1 MKHRGKRTAY
11 LIAGVT
17 LAACALA
24 AAQSSQKTSK
34 PAPAKAAPAKP
45 TPPATDQR
53 ADPLTALLQDAA
65 AAMERKDYAA
75 AIPPLQSYLA
85 QHPEDATAQFQLGY
99 AYSELQRWDEAM
111 SAYRRAIALDPK
123 LAAAHLNLG
132 LVLLDREPAAAVECF
147 RQAAELMPEQARP
160 RFLLA
165 LALER
170 AGKLAGAIEEYQA
183 AERLDAKEYEIRF
196 ALGRALLRANRATEA
211 EAEFREALALRGDA
225 APARLGLAESLRA
238 QNKLEAAAAEFA
250 AYLQLQPQDRES
262 RLRRASVLTDLGHYE
277 QALEELDRGDA
288 EAAASL
294 ESYRL
299 RAEIRL
305 QQKQWAQAGEVLQ
318 KALELAPRDPELH
331 ARLGRVWLEKRD
343 FPAAERELRQA
354 LQLDR
359 NWTDALRDL
368 VAVYYLGERYQATLQ
383 ILDEL
388 DRRETP
394 SAGSWFI
401 RATCYDKL
409 GRKAEAV
416 AAYEKFLAL
425 DQGHSENQGFQARQ
439 RIRILARE
447 LEQKKR

>member
-1 MKHRGKRTAY
+1 MKHRGKLTAH
-11 LIAGVT
+11 LIVGIAF
-17 LAACALA
+17 LACALA
-24 AAQSSQKTSK
+24 AAQNAPRTSK
-34 PAPAKAAPAKP
+34 PPPVKTVPAKP
-45 TPPATDQR
+45 TPPATD
-53 ADPLTALLQDAA
+53 ALLQDAA
-65 AAMERKDYAA
+65 AAMERKEYAA
-75 AIPPLQSYLA
+75 AIAPLQSYLA
-85 QHPEDATAQFQLGY
+85 QHPDDATAQFQLGY
-99 AYSELQRWDEAM
+99 AYSELQRWDEAK
-111 SAYRRAIALDPK
+111 SAYRRAIVLDPK

-132 LVLLDREPAAAVECF
+132 LVLLDGEPAAAVEPF
-147 RQAAELMPEQARP
+147 RRAAELMPEQARP

-170 AGKLAGAIEEYQA
+170 TGKLASAIEEYQA
-183 AERLDAKEYEIRF
+183 AERLDAKQYEIRF
-196 ALGRALLRANRATEA
+196 ALARALLRANRATEA

-225 APARLGLAESLRA
+225 APARLGLAESLRV
-238 QNKLEAAAAEFA
+238 QKKLEAAAAEFA
-250 AYLQLQPQDRES
+250 AYLLLQPQDRES
-262 RLRRASVLTDLGHYE
+262 RLQRASVLTDLGHYE
-277 QALEELDRGDA
+277 QALEDLDRSDA
-288 EAAASL
+288 EAAASV
-294 ESYRL
+294 ESYKL

-318 KALELAPRDPELH
+318 KALELAPRDAELH

-359 NWTDALRDL
+359 SWTNALRDL
-368 VAVYYLGERYQATLQ
+368 VAVYYLGERCQATLQ

-394 SAGSWFI
+394 GAGSWFI

-425 DQGHSENQGFQARQ
+425 DQGRSEDHGFQARQ

>member
-11 LIAGVT
+11 LIVGVT
-17 LAACALA
+17 LAACSLA
-24 AAQSSQKTSK
+24 AAQSSQKASK

-45 TPPATDQR
+45 TQPATDQR
-53 ADPLTALLQDAA
+53 ADPITTLLQDAA

-75 AIPPLQSYLA
+75 AIPALQSYLA
-85 QHPEDATAQFQLGY
+85 QRPEDATAQFQLGY
-99 AYSELQRWDEAM
+99 AYSELQRWEEAIF
-111 SAYRRAIALDPK
+111 AYGRAIALDPK
-123 LAAAHLNLG
+123 LGAAHLNLG
-132 LVLLDREPAAAVECF
+132 LVLLDRQPAAAVERF
-147 RQAAELMPEQARP
+147 RRAAELMPEQARP

-165 LALER
+165 MALER
-170 AGKLAGAIEEYQA
+170 TGKLAGAIEEYQA

-196 ALGRALLRANRATEA
+196 ALGRALLRANRATQA

-238 QNKLEAAAAEFA
+238 QNKLEPAAAEFA
-250 AYLQLQPQDRES
+250 AYLQVQPQDRES

-277 QALEELDRGDA
+277 QALEELDRCDT

-294 ESYRL
+294 ESYKL

-318 KALELAPRDPELH
+318 KALERAPRDAELH

-394 SAGSWFI
+394 GAGSWFI

-425 DQGHSENQGFQARQ
+425 DQGHSENEGFQARQ

-447 LEQKKR
+447 LERKKR

>member
-17 LAACALA
+17 LAACSLA
-24 AAQSSQKTSK
+24 AAQSSQKASK

-45 TPPATDQR
+45 TQPATDQR
-53 ADPLTALLQDAA
+53 ADPITTLLQDAA
-65 AAMERKDYAA
+65 AAMERKEYAA
-75 AIPPLQSYLA
+75 AIPTLLSYLA
-85 QHPEDATAQFQLGY
+85 QRPEDATAQFQLGY
-99 AYSELQRWDEAM
+99 AYSELQRWEEAIL
-111 SAYRRAIALDPK
+111 AYGRAIALDPK
-123 LAAAHLNLG
+123 LGAAHLNLG
-132 LVLLDREPAAAVECF
+132 LVLLDREPAAAVERF
-147 RQAAELMPEQARP
+147 RRAAELMPEQARP

-165 LALER
+165 MALER
-170 AGKLAGAIEEYQA
+170 TGKLAEAIEEYQA

-196 ALGRALLRANRATEA
+196 ALGRALLRANRATQA

-238 QNKLEAAAAEFA
+238 QNELEAAAAEFA

-262 RLRRASVLTDLGHYE
+262 RLRRATVLTDLGHYE
-277 QALEELDRGDA
+277 QALEELDRSDA

-294 ESYRL
+294 ESYKL

-318 KALELAPRDPELH
+318 KALELAPRDAELH

-343 FPAAERELRQA
+343 FPVAERELRQA

-394 SAGSWFI
+394 GAGSWFI

-425 DQGHSENQGFQARQ
+425 DQGHSENEGFQARQ

-447 LEQKKR
+447 LERKKR

>member
-11 LIAGVT
+11 LIVGVT
-17 LAACALA
+17 LAACSLA
-24 AAQSSQKTSK
+24 AAQSSQKASK

-45 TPPATDQR
+45 TQPATDQR
-53 ADPLTALLQDAA
+53 ADPITTLLQDAA

-75 AIPPLQSYLA
+75 AIPALQSYLA
-85 QHPEDATAQFQLGY
+85 QRPEDATAQFQLGY
-99 AYSELQRWDEAM
+99 AYSELQRWEEAIF
-111 SAYRRAIALDPK
+111 AYGRAIALDPK
-123 LAAAHLNLG
+123 LGAAHLNLG
-132 LVLLDREPAAAVECF
+132 LVLLDREPAAAVERF
-147 RQAAELMPEQARP
+147 RRAAELMPEQARP

-165 LALER
+165 MALER
-170 AGKLAGAIEEYQA
+170 TGKLAGAIEEYQA

-196 ALGRALLRANRATEA
+196 ALGRALLRANRATQA

-238 QNKLEAAAAEFA
+238 QNKLEPAAAEFA
-250 AYLQLQPQDRES
+250 AYLQVQPQDRES

-277 QALEELDRGDA
+277 QALEELDRCDT

-294 ESYRL
+294 ESYKL

-318 KALELAPRDPELH
+318 KALERAPRDAELH
-331 ARLGRVWLEKRD
+331 ARLGHVWLEKRD

-394 SAGSWFI
+394 GAGSWFI

-425 DQGHSENQGFQARQ
+425 DQGHSENEGFQARQ

-447 LEQKKR
+447 LERKKR

>member
-11 LIAGVT
+11 LMVGVT
-17 LAACALA
+17 LAACSLA
-24 AAQSSQKTSK
+24 AAQSSQKASK

-45 TPPATDQR
+45 TQPATDQR
-53 ADPLTALLQDAA
+53 ADPITTLLQDAA

-85 QHPEDATAQFQLGY
+85 QRPQDATAQFQLGY
-99 AYSELQRWDEAM
+99 AYSELQRWEEAIL
-111 SAYRRAIALDPK
+111 AYGRAIALDPK
-123 LAAAHLNLG
+123 LGAAHLNLG
-132 LVLLDREPAAAVECF
+132 LLLLDREPAAAVERF
-147 RQAAELMPEQARP
+147 RRAAELMPEQARP

-165 LALER
+165 VALER

-196 ALGRALLRANRATEA
+196 ALGRALLRANRATQA

-238 QNKLEAAAAEFA
+238 QNELEAAAAEFA

-262 RLRRASVLTDLGHYE
+262 RLRRATVLTDLGHYE
-277 QALEELDRGDA
+277 QALEEIDRSDG

-294 ESYRL
+294 ESYKL

-318 KALELAPRDPELH
+318 KALGLAPRDAELH

-394 SAGSWFI
+394 GAGSWFI
-401 RATCYDKL
+401 RATCYDRL

-416 AAYEKFLAL
+416 AAYEKFVAL
-425 DQGHSENQGFQARQ
+425 DQGRSENQGFQARQ

-447 LEQKKR
+447 LEHKKR